1 MMLHDFEREKIMKR
15 LFITISIFTILVLTG
30 CGWNPFGPGDGSEP
44 PRFDPWPIGPIDYDP
59 AWSPDGSTIIYY
71 HAANYG
77 DLADTCGLY
86 FINPDGTDRRLFLN
100 ATVDGPDWSPDG
112 EWMVFSANARIWKI
126 KVNGDSL
133 TQLTLNRRT
142 FFPDWS
148 PDGKKIAYDQSICTE
163 THPFGIWIMDAD
175 GSNDHHIINYGRCPD
190 WSPDG
195 TKIVYVGGPGP
206 TNAESQIWVADT
218 NGTNATQ
225 LTFEGHCNRYPM
237 FSQDGSKIAF
247 ISIDKNEY
255 GLWIMNSNGDNPHCL
270 TQDICFYPCS
280 WSPDGEY
287 IVYTSGLEGS
297 IMIGDSAVYAPGD
310 GRLWVMNADGTDEY
324 QLTFP

>member
-1 MMLHDFEREKIMKR
+1 MMLYDFERVKIMKR
-15 LFITISIFTILVLTG
+15 LFITIGVFTMPFLTG

-44 PRFDPWPIGPIDYDP
+44 RGFFPWPLGAIDYDP
-59 AWSPDGSTIIYY
+59 AWSPDGSTTIYY

-77 DLADTCGLY
+77 DSTDTCGLY

-100 ATVDGPDWSPDG
+100 ATVDNPDWSPDG
-112 EWMVFSANARIWKI
+112 EWIAFSSLHACIWKI

-133 TQLTLNRRT
+133 TQLTFNRRT
-142 FFPDWS
+142 FCPDWS
-148 PDGKKIAYDQSICTE
+148 PDGKKIAYNQSVSTE
-163 THPFGIWIMDAD
+163 THPPGIWIMDAD
-175 GSNDHHIINYGRCPD
+175 GSNDHLVFEGATCPD

-195 TKIVYVGGPGP
+195 SKIVRDGIY
-206 TNAESQIWVADT
+206 VADT
-218 NGTNATQ
+218 NGTNTELIHQ
-225 LTFEGHCNRYPM
+225 GGRHPVW
-237 FSQDGSKIAF
+237 SPDGSKIAF
-247 ISIDKNEY
+247 ISTDENEY

-297 IMIGDSAVYAPGD
+297 TMIGDSAVYAPGD
-310 GRLWVMNADGTDEY
+310 GRLWVINADGTDKY